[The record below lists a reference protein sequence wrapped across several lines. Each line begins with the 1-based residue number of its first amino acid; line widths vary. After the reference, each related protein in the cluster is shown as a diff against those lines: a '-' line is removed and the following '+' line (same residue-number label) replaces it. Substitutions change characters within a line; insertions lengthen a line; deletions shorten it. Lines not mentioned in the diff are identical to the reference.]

1 MNNQKLSKDN
11 ILIYLEDLGL
21 DQEMIDLYLKSEYA
35 HDLKSQIQILRKHR
49 CILIE
54 KIHKDQRQIEDL
66 DCLMYSLTKKGAIL
80 IDERINE
87 KYKYD
92 CILKLLILKGE
103 QYEKNKYYFN
113 LFYPNELCYCDDSL
127 CV

>member
-1 MNNQKLSKDN
+1 MNNQKLSEDN

-21 DQEMIDLYLKSEYA
+21 DKELIDLYLKSEYA

-66 DCLMYSLTKKGAIL
+66 DCFIYSLTKK
-80 IDERINE
+80 E
-87 KYKYD
+87 
-92 CILKLLILKGE
+92 
-103 QYEKNKYYFN
+103 
-113 LFYPNELCYCDDSL
+113 
-127 CV
+127 